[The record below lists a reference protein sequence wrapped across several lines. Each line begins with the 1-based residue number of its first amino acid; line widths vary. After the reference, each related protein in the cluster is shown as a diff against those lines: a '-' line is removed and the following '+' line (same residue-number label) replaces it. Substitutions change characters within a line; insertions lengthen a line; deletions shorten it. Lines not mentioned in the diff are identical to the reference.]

1 MSKLLQVRIDDKLKA
16 DADVVFSSM
25 GLDISAAVRMFLMAT
40 VETRR
45 LPFAVRAWSL
55 DAKDNNS
62 ENMAARPP
70 FNFGSMTGKVSMAD
84 DFDAPL
90 DDFEEYM

>member
-16 DADVVFSSM
+16 DADIVFSSM
-25 GLDISAAVRMFLMAT
+25 GLDISAAVRMFLTAT

-55 DAKDNNS
+55 DANADNS
-62 ENMAARPP
+62 TSRPS
-70 FNFGSMTGKVSMAD
+70 FNFGSMAGKIRMAD

-90 DDFEEYM
+90 EDFEEYM